1 MNTEDIAV
9 IIMLAVVVIAM
20 GGVWVAGGMV
30 GKRK

>member
-9 IIMLAVVVIAM
+9 LIMVAVLIIAM
-20 GGVWVAGGMV
+20 GAVWVAGGVV